1 MARTQG
7 KTGSAGDDAS
17 VRVKLAMVDR
27 VGAVMPLGLYMAM
40 LSLCSCSLESIE

>member
-7 KTGSAGDDAS
+7 ETGSAGDDAF

-27 VGAVMPLGLYMAM
+27 VGAEMLLGLYMVM
-40 LSLCSCSLESIE
+40 